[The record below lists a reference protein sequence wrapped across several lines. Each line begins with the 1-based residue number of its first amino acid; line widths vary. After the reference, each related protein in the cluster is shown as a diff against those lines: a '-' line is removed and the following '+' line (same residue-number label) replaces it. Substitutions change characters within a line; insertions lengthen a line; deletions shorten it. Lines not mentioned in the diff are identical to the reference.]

1 MMETIRT
8 CVICGRRFT
17 QEINTGQPKKDC
29 SAECKRIGTN
39 KNTRRTRAERIDQRK
54 ANRAMSGVEVG
65 KLDARLAEA
74 RERGMSYAELQK
86 EKTIQKVRRGE
97 L

>member
-8 CVICGRRFT
+8 CVICGRQFT
-17 QEINTGQPKKDC
+17 QEINTGQPKKYC
-29 SAECKRIGTN
+29 SDECKRIGAN
-39 KNTRRTRAERIDQRK
+39 KNSRRIRAERIDKRK
-54 ANRAMSGVEVG
+54 ASKAMKGVIVG
-65 KLDARLAEA
+65 KLDERLAEA

-86 EKTIQKVRRGE
+86 EKTMQKVRRGE